1 MLKFLIYIF
10 LSLLLVSPDETEKKC
25 RDRSRPI
32 STENRD
38 FYELVD
44 AILHQNLTLQCHYC
58 NENDDSQPK
67 NWYKIDKVGLGEA
80 REVQLSMENE
90 MELNR
95 IWINTDHSLNINNF
109 SETDT
114 GLYYCREFEQP
125 EIDEKYNYLV
135 DLVFERN
142 VTELESGNLTDWAK
156 YHEEHFTP
164 INKLFAESEGK
175 EFVHLREHLKVSL
188 EAISHWD
195 PWGMCEVCGRAN
207 GEGVRKKRGRCRIK
221 LTRTSRENSTSN
233 PDELFFLNANEV
245 SCRSM
250 KLGKMFPGMSNL
262 TKIVPDF
269 IQQEKCEGTCNPDA
283 EGVNKGWKVG
293 KTKGFKY
300 RKTFVLPEKSHLT
313 LVCPE
318 STLENTVTWRKRGKA
333 LVPGDSGNPHL
344 VVDTFNTLYLLD
356 VTESEEGNYTCQVD
370 DIRMQQVT
378 VHVFS
383 KSRLLTQ
390 ELVRHLNYLGFVL
403 SLTIPCYCAG
413 LIVTWSRRR
422 NFKSYEELLKEN
434 PEEDEFEGL
443 L

>member
-1 MLKFLIYIF
+1 M
-10 LSLLLVSPDETEKKC
+10 SC
-25 RDRSRPI
+25 
-32 STENRD
+32 
-38 FYELVD
+38 
-44 AILHQNLTLQCHYC
+44 
-58 NENDDSQPK
+58 
-67 NWYKIDKVGLGEA
+67 
-80 REVQLSMENE
+80 
-90 MELNR
+90 
-95 IWINTDHSLNINNF
+95 
-109 SETDT
+109 
-114 GLYYCREFEQP
+114 
-125 EIDEKYNYLV
+125 
-135 DLVFERN
+135 
-142 VTELESGNLTDWAK
+142 
-156 YHEEHFTP
+156 
-164 INKLFAESEGK
+164 
-175 EFVHLREHLKVSL
+175 
-188 EAISHWD
+188 
-195 PWGMCEVCGRAN
+195 
-207 GEGVRKKRGRCRIK
+207 
-221 LTRTSRENSTSN
+221 
-233 PDELFFLNANEV
+233 FFLNANEV